1 MTSYVGADFHRKAGA
16 LGQSLG
22 TDPFPSYSGD
32 KTGHVTSVHV
42 PRFSFQEYSI
52 APVKIF

>member
-22 TDPFPSYSGD
+22 TDPFPSYAGEGLCHDSGHGPNKD
-32 KTGHVTSVHV
+32 PS
-42 PRFSFQEYSI
+42 
-52 APVKIF
+52 